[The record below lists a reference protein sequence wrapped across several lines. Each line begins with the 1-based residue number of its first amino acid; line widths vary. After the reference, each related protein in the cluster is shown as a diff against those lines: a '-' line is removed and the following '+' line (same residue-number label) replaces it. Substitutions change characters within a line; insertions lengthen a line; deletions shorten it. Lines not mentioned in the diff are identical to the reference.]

1 MPLIKNISSR
11 KILFTIALL
20 CILSIAYAYYA
31 QFHRGYQPC
40 PLCIAERV
48 ILATTGLLAL
58 IYAIHNPLGWMRRVY
73 GIILISIAIFGIK
86 VAAHHQWLINLPED
100 QQPLSCGM
108 PLAVLYDR
116 VPLHSFLHT
125 VLQGDAECSK
135 VNWLIL
141 GMTGPTAVIV
151 LCSLIIVLALI
162 ITSRDLKMR

>member
-1 MPLIKNISSR
+1 MQLIKKTSSR
-11 KILFTIALL
+11 KILFIIALL

-31 QFHRGYQPC
+31 QFHLGYEPC

-48 ILATTGLLAL
+48 ILAIIGLLAL
-58 IYAIHNPLGWMRRVY
+58 IYAIHNPLGWVRRIY
-73 GIILISIAIFGIK
+73 GVVLISIAIFGIK
-86 VAAHHQWLINLPED
+86 VAAHHQWLINLPAD

-108 PLAVLYDR
+108 PLAVLYQR

-141 GMTGPTAVIV
+141 GMTGPIAVIV
-151 LCSLIIVLALI
+151 LCSVVIALALI
-162 ITSRDLKMR
+162 ITSRQLETH